1 MKFYSHANILI
12 TDESS
17 VMYEALLFNLPTLSC
32 EDWPMRIN
40 NKNKPRKIKKDN
52 NVCNYTYKKNLGES
66 IIYIFNNLKKFELK
80 SIENKKQHFSY
91 INKSA
96 SNIAL
101 FLNNYPKSSKLF
113 NLKPS
118 YRKNYLKSRLVEITN
133 YLRLKLNTINYFS

>member
-17 VMYEALLFNLPTLSC
+17 VMYEALLLIFNIELWRLANA
-32 EDWPMRIN
+32 IN

-52 NVCNYTYKKNLGES
+52 NVCNYTYKKNLRER

-80 SIENKKQHFSY
+80 SMRTKKQHFSY

-101 FLNNYPKSSKLF
+101 FLNKYPKNKKLF

-118 YRKNYLKSRLVEITN
+118 FVKI
-133 YLRLKLNTINYFS
+133 I